1 MTNTFHPWEG
11 EEGKISTQYKI
22 ALIQMT
28 KEDIVKERYE
38 KAIEC
43 LKKLTM
49 EVVKLQEQEAYEKHS
64 FVIT

>member
-22 ALIQMT
+22 VLIQMA

-43 LKKLTM
+43 LKKADHGSS
-49 EVVKLQEQEAYEKHS
+49 EVAGAGSL
-64 FVIT
+64 

>member
-22 ALIQMT
+22 ALIQMA

-43 LKKLTM
+43 
-49 EVVKLQEQEAYEKHS
+49 
-64 FVIT
+64 

>member
-22 ALIQMT
+22 ALIQMA
-28 KEDIVKERYE
+28 KKDIVKERYE

-49 EVVKLQEQEAYEKHS
+49 EVVKLQRAGRL
-64 FVIT
+64 

>member
-1 MTNTFHPWEG
+1 M
-11 EEGKISTQYKI
+11 
-22 ALIQMT
+22 A

-43 LKKLTM
+43 LKKADHGSS
-49 EVVKLQEQEAYEKHS
+49 EVAGAVYYNDQPAHMIMYEAMALIMQSREQEDYEKHS

>member
-22 ALIQMT
+22 VLIQMA

-43 LKKLTM
+43 LKKADHGSS
-49 EVVKLQEQEAYEKHS
+49 EVAESRKIMKNIVS
-64 FVIT
+64 